1 MDYLEKTLGDSADK
15 HLNELQKLKDAHS
28 KHDAAHG
35 RTAKK
40 LDALRAAQQHHA
52 TIAERINYPEQN

>member
-1 MDYLEKTLGDSADK
+1 M
-15 HLNELQKLKDAHS
+15 HN
-28 KHDAAHG
+28 AAHG

-40 LDALRAAQQHHA
+40 LDALRAAQQHYA